1 MHKAARRT
9 KTKQR
14 IKQNQKQQK
23 IKYVRVDGNE
33 NIIFYI
39 YDKEQSGCWIPSQCF
54 CDPYA
59 RNPEWL
65 KETSIFNRPK

>member
-39 YDKEQSGCWIPSQCF
+39 YDKE
-54 CDPYA
+54 
-59 RNPEWL
+59 
-65 KETSIFNRPK
+65 